1 MVTDGIQLRFTILT
15 SVDKL
20 SISPIMLL
28 DELQGLAM
36 ANTYPWDYHSDLTAE
51 RLTIVAQLIADGRQV
66 AIELFDEEA
75 GDNGWTL
82 GCRAF
87 QFGRARILRTAE
99 SGKHPWLDVIDR
111 SLQLIFKIGEV
122 PVRIYRGD
130 ADEPTDR
137 TMRQSFNELKQ
148 LGLLFDERDEGHSL
162 VYRFAIETDFD
173 GSVLAVKF
181 VGLRG
186 KAAVLNWDVP
196 LDLAASAAGT
206 VGRAATESIELT
218 APLVGVRGIGDQNR
232 DGDVG

>member
-1 MVTDGIQLRFTILT
+1 M
-15 SVDKL
+15 
-20 SISPIMLL
+20 
-28 DELQGLAM
+28 
-36 ANTYPWDYHSDLTAE
+36 AE
-51 RLTIVAQLIADGRQV
+51 RLTIVAQLIADGRQA

-87 QFGRARILRTAE
+87 QFGRARILRTAD
-99 SGKHPWLDVIDR
+99 SGEYPWLDVIDR
-111 SLQLIFKIGEV
+111 TLQLIFKIGDV

-137 TMRQSFNELKQ
+137 TMRQSLNELKQ
-148 LGLLFDERDEGHSL
+148 LSLLFDGQDEGRAL
-162 VYRFAIETDFD
+162 AYRFAIETDID

-186 KAAVLNWDVP
+186 KTAVLNWDVP
-196 LDLAASAAGT
+196 LDLAASAPGT

-218 APLVGVRGIGDQNR
+218 APLVGVRGIVDKGR
-232 DGDVG
+232 DSDAG